1 MIFGPLSSELLSS
14 IKHKVLKRKA
24 SICCI
29 SSHYPTGEQ
38 LSYAIYCISTNSAI
52 RLSDWF
58 STYEELLISIAL
70 NFPQASVSKKNSK
83 RKHYNR
89 VCKMFD
95 LKPIYKIEKI
105 FDTKN

>member
-14 IKHKVLKRKA
+14 IKHKVLNDKA

-38 LSYAIYCISTNSAI
+38 LSYAIYCISLDNAI
-52 RLSDWF
+52 RLSNWF

-70 NFPQASVSKKNSK
+70 AFPQARVSKKDSK
-83 RKHYNR
+83 RKYHR
-89 VCKMFD
+89 VCKVFD
-95 LKPIYKIEKI
+95 INSIYKIEKI
-105 FDTKN
+105 FDIKD